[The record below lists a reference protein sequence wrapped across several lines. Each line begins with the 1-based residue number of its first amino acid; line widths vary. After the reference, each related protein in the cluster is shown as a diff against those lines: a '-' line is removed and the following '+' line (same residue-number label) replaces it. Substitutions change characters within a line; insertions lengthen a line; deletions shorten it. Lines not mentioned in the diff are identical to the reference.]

1 MNPVYEQALPHL
13 ERSYE
18 LDPSNDDVRNALRT
32 IYYKLGNAAKLEAL
46 DGK

>member
-1 MNPVYEQALPHL
+1 
-13 ERSYE
+13 
-18 LDPSNDDVRNALRT
+18 VRNALRT